1 MHSPDKRRI
10 RVRILR
16 ELRQERVAEFRGQNL
31 GLFTIST
38 SSDGA
43 GCLAGVSSPPCY
55 RTLKGKLQCFVDA
68 DRCGPGGAVPELPGI
83 SGNPTGSPQRI
94 WYETLLGPPA
104 SGGPASP
111 QLGLK
116 HHSKAPILV
125 FPPSFPPPNSF
136 PPLNVSTSF
145 SPTPTTMRKF
155 GFSKKGDDGDDANRN
170 ALFGRK
176 KSSPAPQSDNPY
188 AQRAPQAS
196 DPYADEAKY
205 ANMTPYQKA
214 RAGVSQPGAPQGGYP
229 GASQGGPSGGP
240 MSRPGDPYGSS
251 SSSPGPNGGG
261 YGAAPSPAAGY
272 SSDRYGSGGGYGG
285 NRYEK
290 PGSDRY
296 NSPATGARGPGG
308 YGGLGRADD
317 NEPDNNRDELF
328 SGAQERYAKQ
338 QQQPQGPPPTYSQ
351 AGDDAG
357 GYEGYG
363 EQRELTA
370 EEQEDAEY
378 QAILS
383 EKRKIQQDSASSVN
397 RSVQMARQANEV
409 GQATLARLGAQGER
423 LHNTEKHLN
432 LASNQNKIAQDR
444 AAELKTLNRSMFAV
458 HVGNPFTSKQR
469 QQKADEEVMNRHRSE
484 REQREATRREGYAAN
499 QRMES
504 NFKELNREPMP
515 RTRTGKKD
523 YGKFNL
529 DDEDDEARQ
538 LEDQIDDGLDE
549 LGGQVRMLNMVGR
562 AIGKEVDTQNKQID
576 HIMVQVRLTAL
587 GPVLYIGPSADHSYR
602 AMLLTIRRG

>member
-1 MHSPDKRRI
+1 
-10 RVRILR
+10 
-16 ELRQERVAEFRGQNL
+16 
-31 GLFTIST
+31 
-38 SSDGA
+38 
-43 GCLAGVSSPPCY
+43 
-55 RTLKGKLQCFVDA
+55 
-68 DRCGPGGAVPELPGI
+68 
-83 SGNPTGSPQRI
+83 
-94 WYETLLGPPA
+94 
-104 SGGPASP
+104 
-111 QLGLK
+111 
-116 HHSKAPILV
+116 
-125 FPPSFPPPNSF
+125 
-136 PPLNVSTSF
+136 
-145 SPTPTTMRKF
+145 MRKF

-188 AQRAPQAS
+188 AQRGPQAN

-214 RAGVSQPGAPQGGYP
+214 RAGISQPGVSQP
-229 GASQGGPSGGP
+229 GPSGGP
-240 MSRPGDPYGSS
+240 AHPGNSYGPP
-251 SSSPGPNGGG
+251 SSSPGVNGGG
-261 YGAAPSPAAGY
+261 YGAPPAAGY
-272 SSDRYGSGGGYGG
+272 SSDRYGSGGGYGD

-290 PGSDRY
+290 SGTDRY

-308 YGGLGRADD
+308 YGGLGRAND
-317 NEPDNNRDELF
+317 NEPDSNRDELF
-328 SGAQERYAKQ
+328 SGAQERYAQKQ

-370 EEQEDAEY
+370 EEQEEAEY
-378 QAILS
+378 QAILA

-423 LHNTEKHLN
+423 LHNTEHHLN
-432 LASNQNKIAQDR
+432 LAANQNKIAQDR

-469 QQKADEEVMNRHRSE
+469 QQKADEEVINRHRAE
-484 REQREATRREGYAAN
+484 REQREATRRGGYAAN
-499 QRMES
+499 QRMEG
-504 NFKELNREPMP
+504 NFKDINRAAMP
-515 RTRTGKKD
+515 RTRAGKKD

-562 AIGKEVDTQNKQID
+562 AIGKEVDSQNNQID
-576 HIMVQVRLTAL
+576 HIMVQVRLTDSRL
-587 GPVLYIGPSADHSYR
+587 GLYISSYADHNCR
-602 AMLLTIRRG
+602 AMLLTIRQG